1 MINSYTCNGD
11 YMKVFTFKRSQIIIC
26 ICFIVCICGIIVL
39 SLEKDI
45 QVNTTPAT
53 NKVVVLD
60 AGHGV
65 PDLRY

>member
-1 MINSYTCNGD
+1 
-11 YMKVFTFKRSQIIIC
+11 MKVVCVIKKSLSVF